1 MRKLLLATISMIML
15 LGTALLGGCCSPRV
29 VENTVI
35 QTDTVSTVDSVLVY
49 VRSDTV
55 KIEIPAS
62 SKSIVTNDTASHLQ
76 DGLYESDAYWDGQF
90 LHHSLNSILYLF
102 SIQGAQLT
110 KIIHHT
116 DTVKIKEK
124 AESHNKDKSRKETVY
139 VQPSMKDK
147 AGYVAIGFVLAVI
160 LGILYG
166 ARKKIAGIFKKLG

>member
-62 SKSIVTNDTASHLQ
+62 SQSIVTKDTASHLH
-76 DGLYESDAYWDGQF
+76 DGLYESDAHWDGQF
-90 LHHSLNSILYLF
+90 LHHSLNSIP
-102 SIQGAQLT
+102 GAQLT

-116 DTVKIKEK
+116 DTVKINEK
-124 AESHNKDKSRKETVY
+124 AESNNKDKSRKETVY
-139 VQPSMKDK
+139 MQPPLKDK

-166 ARKKIAGIFKKLG
+166 ARKKIAGILKKLG

>member
-1 MRKLLLATISMIML
+1 MRKLLLETISMIML

-62 SKSIVTNDTASHLQ
+62 SKSIVTKDTASHLQ

-90 LHHSLNSILYLF
+90 LHHSLNSIP
-102 SIQGAQLT
+102 GAQLT

-124 AESHNKDKSRKETVY
+124 AESQNKDKSRKETVY

>member
-29 VENTVI
+29 VENMVI

-62 SKSIVTNDTASHLQ
+62 SQSVVTKDTASHLQ

-90 LHHSLNSILYLF
+90 LHHSLNSIP
-102 SIQGAQLT
+102 GAQLT

-116 DTVKIKEK
+116 DTVKIKGK
-124 AESHNKDKSRKETVY
+124 AESHNKDKSSKETVY
-139 VQPSMKDK
+139 VQPSLKDK
-147 AGYVAIGFVLAVI
+147 AGYVAIGFILAVI

-166 ARKKIAGIFKKLG
+166 ARKKIAGILKKLG

>member
-15 LGTALLGGCCSPRV
+15 LGTALLVGCCSPRV

-35 QTDTVSTVDSVLVY
+35 QTDTVKTVDSVLVY

-62 SKSIVTNDTASHLQ
+62 SQSIVTKDTASHLQ

-90 LHHSLNSILYLF
+90 LHHSLNSI
-102 SIQGAQLT
+102 QGAQLT

-116 DTVKIKEK
+116 DTVKINEK
-124 AESHNKDKSRKETVY
+124 AESNNKDKSRKETVY
-139 VQPSMKDK
+139 VHTSMKDK
-147 AGYVAIGFVLAVI
+147 AGYVAIGFILAVI

-166 ARKKIAGIFKKLG
+166 ARKKIAGILKKLG

>member
-1 MRKLLLATISMIML
+1 MRKLLLATISMMML

-35 QTDTVSTVDSVLVY
+35 QTDTVKTVDSVLVY
-49 VRSDTV
+49 VRPDTV
-55 KIEIPAS
+55 KIEVPAS
-62 SKSIVTNDTASHLQ
+62 SQSVVTKDTASHLQ

-90 LHHSLNSILYLF
+90 LHHSLNSIP
-102 SIQGAQLT
+102 GAQLT
-110 KIIHHT
+110 KVIHHT

-124 AESHNKDKSRKETVY
+124 AESHNKETVY
-139 VQPSMKDK
+139 VQPSLKDK

-166 ARKKIAGIFKKLG
+166 ARKKIAGILKKLG

>member
-62 SKSIVTNDTASHLQ
+62 SQSIVTKDTASHLQ

-90 LHHSLNSILYLF
+90 LHHSLNSI
-102 SIQGAQLT
+102 SGAQLT

-116 DTVKIKEK
+116 DTVKINEK
-124 AESHNKDKSRKETVY
+124 AESNNKDKSMKETVY
-139 VQPSMKDK
+139 MQPSLKDK
-147 AGYVAIGFVLAVI
+147 AGYVAIGFILAVI

-166 ARKKIAGIFKKLG
+166 ARKKIAGILKKLG

>member
-35 QTDTVSTVDSVLVY
+35 QTDTVKTVDSVLFY
-49 VRSDTV
+49 VRPDTV
-55 KIEIPAS
+55 KIEVPAS
-62 SKSIVTNDTASHLQ
+62 SQSIVTKDTASHLQ

-90 LHHSLNSILYLF
+90 LHHSLNSI
-102 SIQGAQLT
+102 QGAQLT

-124 AESHNKDKSRKETVY
+124 AESHNNDKSRKETVY
-139 VQPSMKDK
+139 VQPSLKDN